1 MTAAAFTQSQR
12 PRALPPMA
20 SQRPAGSSLHGE
32 GATRPAS
39 LETIVAQTTEP
50 RTELPAQRQALEF
63 VVGQDRFGAWVA
75 VEAHGLAGG
84 VFVSRDA
91 AVRYVASECGK
102 RRDAVRVESRPLASL
117 I

>member
-12 PRALPPMA
+12 WRALPPMA
-20 SQRPAGSSLHGE
+20 GQRPARSSLHGE

-39 LETIVAQTTEP
+39 LETIVIHTTEP
-50 RTELPAQRQALEF
+50 LTERPAQRQALEF
-63 VVGQDRFGAWVA
+63 VVGQDRRGAWVA

-91 AVRYVASECGK
+91 AIHYVAAECGK
-102 RRDAVRVESRPLASL
+102 RRDAVPVESRLASF